1 MELISFMNDESS
13 SKSPQRSWLER
24 LSHFLHP
31 EPQNRSELLKL
42 LEEAVDHKL
51 IDPDSLDMI
60 EGVIDISEMQVR
72 DIMVPRS
79 HMIVVE
85 INESMEQ
92 SVPIIKASGHSRFPV
107 IGETRDE
114 IIGILFAKDLISFP
128 QNNQVE
134 PFNLREL
141 IRPAVFV
148 PESKRL
154 DVLLR
159 EFRQNRNHMAIV
171 ADEYGGV
178 AGLVTIEDI
187 LEEIVGDITD
197 EHDLHPDA
205 YIKKTSNSVFNVKA
219 LTPIDDFNEYFECQL
234 SDDEFDTIGGLITNA
249 LGHLPKRGETVQLDK
264 FEFKIL
270 HADSRRIRLLEVRKI
285 ED

>member
-1 MELISFMNDESS
+1 MNEEPS
-13 SKSPQRSWLER
+13 SKKPQQSWLEK

-31 EPQNRSELLKL
+31 EPQTRAELLTI
-42 LEEAVDHKL
+42 LEEAVDHQL
-51 IDPDSLDMI
+51 IDPDSLEMI
-60 EGVIDISEMQVR
+60 EGVLEVSEMQVR

-85 INESMEQ
+85 TDAQPAEFI
-92 SVPIIKASGHSRFPV
+92 PAIKASGHSRFPV

-114 IIGILFAKDLISFP
+114 VIGILLAKDLIDIQFS
-128 QNNQVE
+128 NANK
-134 PFNLREL
+134 PFNLKDI
-141 IRPAVFV
+141 IRPAFFV

-171 ADEYGGV
+171 VDEYGGV
-178 AGLVTIEDI
+178 AGLATIEDI

-197 EHDLHPDA
+197 EHDISEDVAIRKNQAGNYL
-205 YIKKTSNSVFNVKA
+205 IKA
-219 LTPIDDFNEYFECQL
+219 LTPIDEFNEHFECEF
-234 SDDEFDTIGGLITNA
+234 SDEEFDTIGGLVTHS
-249 LGHLPKRGETVQLDK
+249 LGHLPKRGETVTLGN

-270 HADSRRIRLLEVRKI
+270 HGDSRRLRLLEVKKI
-285 ED
+285 

>member
-1 MELISFMNDESS
+1 MNDEAT
-13 SKSPQRSWLER
+13 SKHPHRSWLER

-31 EPQNRSELLKL
+31 EPQNRHDLLKL

-51 IDPDSLDMI
+51 IDPDSLEMI

-79 HMIVVE
+79 HMVVVE
-85 INESMEQ
+85 VQESLAH
-92 SVPIIKASGHSRFPV
+92 SIPLIKASGHSRFPV

-114 IIGILFAKDLISFP
+114 IIGILFAKDLLGVTTDMP
-128 QNNQVE
+128 TDT
-134 PFNLREL
+134 FNLRDL
-141 IRPAVFV
+141 IRPAIFV

-197 EHDLHPDA
+197 EHDIRQDA
-205 YIKKTSNSVFNVKA
+205 YIKKISAQTYSIKA
-219 LTPIDDFNEYFECQL
+219 LTPIEDFNEQFECEL
-234 SDDEFDTIGGLITNA
+234 SDDEFDTIGGLVTKA
-249 LGHLPKRGETVQLDK
+249 LGHLPKRGETVILDG

-270 HADSRRIRLLEVRKI
+270 HADNRRLRLLEVKRVG
-285 ED
+285 

>member
-1 MELISFMNDESS
+1 MSDDSP
-13 SKSPQRSWLER
+13 SKLPHRSWLER
-24 LSHFLHP
+24 LTHFLHP
-31 EPQNRSELLKL
+31 EPQNRTELIKL

-51 IDPDSLDMI
+51 IDPDSLEMI
-60 EGVIDISEMQVR
+60 EGVIEISEMQVR

-85 INESMEQ
+85 INESLTH
-92 SVPIIKASGHSRFPV
+92 SIPAIKASGHSRFPV

-114 IIGILFAKDLISFP
+114 IIGILFAKDLIGTAVDASMDT
-128 QNNQVE
+128 
-134 PFNLREL
+134 FNLRDL

-197 EHDLHPDA
+197 EHDLHQDA
-205 YIKKTSNSVFNVKA
+205 YIKKISAQAFSIKA
-219 LTPIDDFNEYFECQL
+219 LTPIEDFNEHFECEL
-234 SDDEFDTIGGLITNA
+234 NDDEFDTVGGLVTKA
-249 LGHLPKRGETVQLDK
+249 LGHLPKRGETVVLDK

-270 HADSRRIRLLEVRKI
+270 HADNRRVRLLEVRKV